1 MGPGGVKREVFP
13 EIAAPQAL
21 GGYFLAL
28 AFAVNNL
35 RVNSFCVRGT
45 RGRTSAHGRT
55 MQDHFSG
62 RPSCIQGSHFPGA
75 SAQGDLLDHHGRRL
89 AALDRLRAVAA
100 ECGLGTDPDRD
111 LLVLPED
118 AVSLLEGVGG
128 AWADLGDA
136 IRAFRATLPLLPLDL
151 FGFPAE
157 SEDSLAEG
165 SAQLRHIG
173 GGVEAWAFEDREG
186 SIYKFFRPIEAQ
198 WIGAT
203 FRYEPD
209 EDHALRAEACPGSY
223 RDLLEKLDV
232 INAIGGMPTEVVGVT
247 PEGVLVVKQ
256 VLGERLP
263 EGTDTSELLPPALI
277 AWPSRFLRCD
287 RDHPRLAFVRG
298 RAWLV
303 ADPHDRNVV
312 RAADGSARIIDV
324 VAAPV
329 EGEAVDRHP
338 LLLDW
343 LQRVKL
349 DPAAP
354 LLAVADDADL

>member
-1 MGPGGVKREVFP
+1 
-13 EIAAPQAL
+13 
-21 GGYFLAL
+21 
-28 AFAVNNL
+28 
-35 RVNSFCVRGT
+35 
-45 RGRTSAHGRT
+45 

-62 RPSCIQGSHFPGA
+62 QLSCIQGGQLPVA
-75 SAQGDLLDHHGRRL
+75 SAQERLLDDHGRRL
-89 AALDRLRAVAA
+89 AAFDRLRAVAA

-118 AVSLLEGVGG
+118 AVSLLEGAGG
-128 AWADLGDA
+128 AWAELGDA
-136 IRAFRATLPLLPLDL
+136 IRAFRATLPLLPLHR
-151 FGFPAE
+151 FGFPAD

-165 SAQLRHIG
+165 SPELRHIG
-173 GGVEAWAFEDREG
+173 GGVEAWAFEDAAH
-186 SIYKFFRPIEAQ
+186 SVYKFFRPIEGQ

-209 EDHALRAEACPGSY
+209 EDYALRAEACPGSY

-256 VLGERLP
+256 VLGARLP
-263 EGTDTSELLPPALI
+263 EGTDTSALLPPSLI
-277 AWPSRFLRCD
+277 PWPSRFLRCD

-298 RAWLV
+298 RPWLV

-312 RAADGSARIIDV
+312 RAVDGSLRIIDV

-329 EGEAVDRHP
+329 EGAIMGGHP

-343 LQRVKL
+343 LQRVRL
-349 DPAAP
+349 DPTAS
-354 LLAVADDADL
+354 LLVASPDDEL

>member
-1 MGPGGVKREVFP
+1 
-13 EIAAPQAL
+13 
-21 GGYFLAL
+21 
-28 AFAVNNL
+28 
-35 RVNSFCVRGT
+35 
-45 RGRTSAHGRT
+45 
-55 MQDHFSG
+55 MQDNFSG
-62 RPSCIQGSHFPGA
+62 RPTFIRGSAVPGA
-75 SAQGDLLDHHGRRL
+75 SAQRSLLDDHGRRL
-89 AALDRLRAVAA
+89 ASLDRLRAAA
-100 ECGLGTDPDRD
+100 TECGIGTDPDRD
-111 LLVLPED
+111 LFVLPED
-118 AVSLLEGVGG
+118 AVSLLEGTDGG
-128 AWADLGDA
+128 WSELGGA

-165 SAQLRHIG
+165 SPVLRHIG
-173 GGVEAWAFEDREG
+173 GGVEAWAFQDREN

-203 FRYEPD
+203 FRFESE

-247 PEGVLVVKQ
+247 PEGILVVKQ
-256 VLGERLP
+256 VLGGRLP
-263 EGTDTSELLPPALI
+263 EGTDTSGLLPASLI

-312 RAADGSARIIDV
+312 QAADGSARIIDV

-329 EGEAVDRHP
+329 DLAGLGRHP
-338 LLLDW
+338 LLCDW
-343 LQRVKL
+343 LERARR
-349 DPAAP
+349 DPSAP
-354 LLAVADDADL
+354 LLAAVRDDEL

>member
-1 MGPGGVKREVFP
+1 
-13 EIAAPQAL
+13 
-21 GGYFLAL
+21 
-28 AFAVNNL
+28 
-35 RVNSFCVRGT
+35 
-45 RGRTSAHGRT
+45 

-62 RPSCIQGSHFPGA
+62 RPSCIQGSQLPAA
-75 SAQGDLLDHHGRRL
+75 SAQERLLDDHGRRL

-118 AVSLLEGVGG
+118 AVSLLEATGG
-128 AWADLGDA
+128 AWAELGEA
-136 IRAFRATLPLLPLDL
+136 IRAFRATLPLLPLHQ
-151 FGFPAE
+151 FGFPAD

-165 SAQLRHIG
+165 SPALRHIG
-173 GGVEAWAFEDREG
+173 GGVEAWAFQDDED
-186 SIYKFFRPIEAQ
+186 SVYKFFRPIEAQ

-203 FRYEPD
+203 FRYEPG

-256 VLGERLP
+256 VLGARLP
-263 EGTDTSELLPPALI
+263 EGTDTSRLLPPALI
-277 AWPSRFLRCD
+277 TWPSRFLRCD
-287 RDHPRLAFVRG
+287 RDHPRLAFVRDQ
-298 RAWLV
+298 AWLV

-312 RAADGSARIIDV
+312 RAADGSMRIIDV

-329 EGEAVDRHP
+329 TAAVTGHHP
-338 LLLDW
+338 LLHDW
-343 LQRVKL
+343 LQRVRL

-354 LLAVADDADL
+354 LLVAPGDDEL

>member
-1 MGPGGVKREVFP
+1 
-13 EIAAPQAL
+13 
-21 GGYFLAL
+21 
-28 AFAVNNL
+28 
-35 RVNSFCVRGT
+35 
-45 RGRTSAHGRT
+45 

-62 RPSCIQGSHFPGA
+62 RPSFIKGSQLPEVA
-75 SAQGDLLDHHGRRL
+75 AQEYLLNDHGRRL
-89 AALDRLRAVAA
+89 EAFDRLRAAAA
-100 ECGLGTDPDRD
+100 ECGIGTDPDRD

-118 AVSLLEGVGG
+118 AVSLLEGTGG
-128 AWADLGDA
+128 AWAELGDS
-136 IRAFRATLPLLPLDL
+136 IRTFRATLPLLPLDL

-165 SAQLRHIG
+165 SPILRHIG
-173 GGVEAWAFEDREG
+173 GGVEAWAFQDHED
-186 SIYKFFRPIEAQ
+186 SIYKFFRPIEGQ

-209 EDHALRAEACPGSY
+209 EDHSLRAEACPGSY

-232 INAIGGMPTEVVGVT
+232 VNAIGGMPTEVIGVT

-263 EGTDTSELLPPALI
+263 EGTDTSVMLPPALI
-277 AWPSRFLRCD
+277 LWPSRFLRCD

-303 ADPHDRNVV
+303 ADTHDRNVV
-312 RAADGSARIIDV
+312 RVADGSVRIIDI

-329 EGEAVDRHP
+329 NAAVTGHHP

-343 LQRVKL
+343 LERVRL
-349 DPAAP
+349 DPEAP
-354 LLAVADDADL
+354 LLAAACDDEL

>member
-1 MGPGGVKREVFP
+1 
-13 EIAAPQAL
+13 
-21 GGYFLAL
+21 
-28 AFAVNNL
+28 
-35 RVNSFCVRGT
+35 
-45 RGRTSAHGRT
+45 

-62 RPSCIQGSHFPGA
+62 RPSIIKGSQLPETA
-75 SAQGDLLDHHGRRL
+75 AQECLLHDHWRRL
-89 AALDRLRAVAA
+89 EAFDRLREAAA
-100 ECGLGTDPDRD
+100 ECGIETDPDRD

-118 AVSLLEGVGG
+118 AVSLLEGTGG
-128 AWADLGDA
+128 AWAELGNA

-165 SAQLRHIG
+165 SQVLRHIG
-173 GGVEAWAFEDREG
+173 GGVEAWAFQDRED
-186 SIYKFFRPIEAQ
+186 SIYKFFRPIEGQ

-209 EDHALRAEACPGSY
+209 EDQVLRAEACPGSY

-232 INAIGGMPTEVVGVT
+232 INAIGGMPTEIVGVT

-256 VLGERLP
+256 ALGERLP
-263 EGTDTSELLPPALI
+263 EGTDTCALLPPALI
-277 AWPSRFLRCD
+277 PWPSRFLRCD
-287 RDHPRLAFVRG
+287 RDHPRLAFVRD

-303 ADPHDRNVV
+303 ADTHDRNVV
-312 RAADGSARIIDV
+312 RVADGTVRIIDI

-329 EGEAVDRHP
+329 IGMVTGHHP

-343 LQRVKL
+343 LARVRL
-349 DPAAP
+349 DPQAP
-354 LLAVADDADL
+354 LLVSASDDEL